1 MSVPRAQAAGDRR
14 VPLVVP
20 IDAGERLLTLY
31 EAEDQYMGRLFGVTY
46 AETFRSYSPLLID
59 DLVAFKPVLHG

>member
-14 VPLVVP
+14 VP
-20 IDAGERLLTLY
+20 GERLLTLY